1 MSDSLLGSLMGELS
15 NYLHFMLGFL
25 ESPLVGYNLY
35 HLAGP
40 RVYAHQLVGVME

>member
-1 MSDSLLGSLMGELS
+1 MSDSLFGSLMGELS
-15 NYLHFMLGFL
+15 RYLHFVSGFL

-35 HLAGP
+35 HVAGP